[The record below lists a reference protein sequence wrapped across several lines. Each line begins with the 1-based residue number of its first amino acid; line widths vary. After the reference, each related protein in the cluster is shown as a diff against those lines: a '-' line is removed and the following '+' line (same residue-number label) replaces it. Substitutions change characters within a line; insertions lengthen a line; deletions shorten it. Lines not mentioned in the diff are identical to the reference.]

1 MKPRLLFV
9 CSANRERSPTAEAL
23 YNQGGACEARSCGL
37 DPTAFIPASEELIE
51 WADVIFCM
59 EQVHAETLL
68 HRFPGVRSN
77 KVFVLH
83 ILDNYPR
90 HDPHLVLLLKAR
102 VDPILARL

>member
-37 DPTAFIPASEELIE
+37 DSAATPASGELIE

-68 HRFPGVRSN
+68 RRFPAVRSK

-83 ILDNYPR
+83 IPDDYPR

-102 VDPILARL
+102 IDPILARL